1 MRPKPDMTDALL
13 AIDDLGEDLNAVL
26 TWAIEFKRLWK
37 SGDEVVLNFMPLD
50 TLTVGCIYEKPSTRT
65 RVSFE
70 VGIDRLGGN
79 PLTLLKNDIQLGT
92 SETVSDTAKV
102 LSRFLGAI
110 TYRCYAHADVTALAE
125 GADVPVINALSDKHH
140 PCQAAADLM
149 TVMEAFDTDE
159 KLRVSW
165 VGDGNNVLHDLMLA
179 SVMLGHDV
187 AYAVPKGYEPD
198 EDVVARAHAIA
209 EKTGATITETNDPV
223 EAVTGAHVIYTD
235 VFVSMGEEHLDGK
248 MNDFDGFQV
257 NEDLVAHADQ
267 DWRFMHCLPA
277 HRGEEVTDGVMDHA
291 QSIVFDQAENR
302 MWAQMSLLARMVDP
316 AAWEAMGEFMGLEL

>member
-1 MRPKPDMTDALL
+1 MSATEATLKGRMRPKPSMTDALL

-159 KLRVSW
+159 TLQGIRTCGRRRGPSPRHRRDHRCDDHRNQRPGGGRHRRPRHLHRRVC
-165 VGDGNNVLHDLMLA
+165 LH
-179 SVMLGHDV
+179 GRGT
-187 AYAVPKGYEPD
+187 PRRED
-198 EDVVARAHAIA
+198 ER
-209 EKTGATITETNDPV
+209 
-223 EAVTGAHVIYTD
+223 
-235 VFVSMGEEHLDGK
+235 L
-248 MNDFDGFQV
+248 
-257 NEDLVAHADQ
+257 
-267 DWRFMHCLPA
+267 
-277 HRGEEVTDGVMDHA
+277 
-291 QSIVFDQAENR
+291 
-302 MWAQMSLLARMVDP
+302 
-316 AAWEAMGEFMGLEL
+316 